1 MYPLISS
8 RDNYSSF
15 KGEEAEAYRGR
26 WPDPA
31 HIAGGKAGRQPRP
44 SSGKSLMLLP
54 VPESSTSG
62 LRDFSIADFI
72 CVHEKSVLSL
82 HNEIL
87 SQY

>member
-15 KGEEAEAYRGR
+15 KGEKAEAHRGR

-31 HIAGGKAGRQPRP
+31 HTAGGKAGRQPRP
-44 SSGKSLMLLP
+44 SSGKSPCSYLFRNPLP
-54 VPESSTSG
+54 LDS
-62 LRDFSIADFI
+62 DFSIADFI
-72 CVHEKSVLSL
+72 CVHGKSVLSL
-82 HNEIL
+82 HDEIL